1 MCRRLF
7 YCAEMAANYTK
18 KPGNICATY
27 AFEMIGLSFGSDLTW
42 HYQKSRRLMLMEK
55 QKNKLCLSYE
65 GQWKEGG

>member
-1 MCRRLF
+1 
-7 YCAEMAANYTK
+7 
-18 KPGNICATY
+18 
-27 AFEMIGLSFGSDLTW
+27 MIGLSFGSDLTW